1 MNSEHVL
8 SSGISVSLRGAV
20 ESDDQRIDE
29 VFRKRTGMEPHTL
42 QPGIKCVV
50 AEVGGQIVAYGY
62 SYGNTIKNLCRLEG
76 SHLSGTAD
84 LILESLEK
92 IVRDEGFI
100 DVCLYAQPAE
110 TDYPLEKLVRF
121 YKRHGYEVNTS
132 RQGFSIDAKP
142 VNLGAEMIKRF

>member
-1 MNSEHVL
+1 MSDRVFHWHDG
-8 SSGISVSLRGAV
+8 SGDSANGRR
-20 ESDDQRIDE
+20 E
-29 VFRKRTGMEPHTL
+29 TEPMAAGL
-42 QPGIKCVV
+42 AGIKTPAVRADFAQCVV
-50 AEVGGQIVAYGY
+50 AEVGGQIVAYGN

-92 IVRDEGFI
+92 IVRDEGFR

-110 TDYPLEKLVRF
+110 TGYPLEKLVRF
-121 YKRHGYEVNTS
+121 YRRHGYEVNTY